1 VRFVRSEQS
10 NKKKKAIVDGSACFS
25 CEKPT
30 DSPASRT
37 WLIAFSSNSFAGRAL
52 QPVGR
57 VSSAR
62 VSTVAAFS
70 AHIFRAPQIGE
81 TEIVSSARAKRANR
95 HRQWSLHTQ
104 NSFFG
109 SLGTKPKFQVSLSTD
124 GTSTWSNARDFS
136 TTSSIEIIFQRSYC
150 NCHKRDRFA
159 DRQKLESPD
168 LRRAIPSLAPPRSGS
183 PTGPLSASTLQ
194 RGRTTRPHDD
204 MPDCLKHDSFA
215 PPRLI

>member
-1 VRFVRSEQS
+1 MRSEQS

-37 WLIAFSSNSFAGRAL
+37 WVIAFSSNSFAGRAL

-104 NSFFG
+104 NSF
-109 SLGTKPKFQVSLSTD
+109 SALWVLSPNFKSALALM
-124 GTSTWSNARDFS
+124 GLRRGQMRDFS